1 VYNISTDLT
10 KDLVHVELE
19 GFWAESDFSKFM
31 DDLHSAVT
39 KLRCKPGEHLLLC
52 DLTRLN
58 VMSQDI
64 VSYVMSE
71 LNSEGPRDA
80 RWIAIVVGSAL
91 LKLQMQRMLLRANA
105 QIFDD
110 VGSAHE
116 WLMASSGRS
125 PV

>member
-1 VYNISTDLT
+1 MYNISIDLA

-31 DDLHSAVT
+31 DELHGALT
-39 KLRCKPGEHLLLC
+39 KMHCKPGAHILLC
-52 DLTRLN
+52 DLTKLN

-71 LNSEGPRDA
+71 LNSEGPQDA
-80 RWIAIVVGSAL
+80 KWIAIVVGTAL
-91 LKLQMQRMLLRANA
+91 LKLQIQRILLRPNA
-105 QIFDD
+105 KIFDD

-116 WLMASSGRS
+116 WLMVSSGRGDD
-125 PV
+125 